1 MAEVFHDDDADLSV
15 VQSRHVA
22 VLGYGDAGQAHAL
35 TLRDSGVDVRVGL
48 PEASPNRPAAE
59 AEGLRVVPPY
69 EACEEADL
77 VVVLA
82 PHHVQPRLYAEAIEP
97 NLIARDTLL
106 FGQGWAIYSGDI
118 VPPGG
123 VDVCLVAST
132 SPGSLLRAEYGS
144 GRGVPVL
151 VAVEEDASGSA
162 WPLTLSYARALGGTR
177 AGAIGTTFAEEAVTG
192 LFAELAVRGG
202 MQQMLQAGVQTLV
215 EAGHQPEV
223 AALSCLPELPAMTA
237 PEGGETTGPSI
248 VADAVRAAMREVLD
262 EITRGSLGRRS
273 RTGADTAERW

>member
-22 VLGYGDAGQAHAL
+22 VLGYGDAGEAHAL

-48 PEASPNRPAAE
+48 PESSPNRPGAE
-59 AEGLRVVPPY
+59 AEGLRVVTPY

-77 VVVLA
+77 IVVLA
-82 PHHVQPRLYAEAIEP
+82 PDQVQRELYTEAIEP
-97 NLIARDTLL
+97 NLVAGDTLL
-106 FGQGWAIYSGDI
+106 FGDASAICSGDI
-118 VPPGG
+118 TPLAG
-123 VDVCLVAST
+123 VDVCLVAARA
-132 SPGSLLRAEYGS
+132 PGELLRAEFTA

-151 VAVEEDASGSA
+151 VAVEQDASGSA

-177 AGAIGTTFAEEAVTG
+177 AGAIRTTFAEEAVTR

-202 MQQMLQAGVQTLV
+202 VQELLRAGVQILV

-223 AALSCLPELPAMTA
+223 ASLSCLPALAAAAA
-237 PEGGETTGPSI
+237 PEGGGSTGPQ
-248 VADAVRAAMREVLD
+248 VVGETVRAAMRGVLK
-262 EITRGSLGRRS
+262 EITHGSLSS
-273 RTGADTAERW
+273 RVSTQADTAQRW